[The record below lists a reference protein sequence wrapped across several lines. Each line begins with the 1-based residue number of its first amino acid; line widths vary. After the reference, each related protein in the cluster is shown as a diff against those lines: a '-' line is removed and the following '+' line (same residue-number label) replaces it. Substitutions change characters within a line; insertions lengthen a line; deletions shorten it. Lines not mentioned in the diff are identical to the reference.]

1 MQHAF
6 FPFIVIFTIVR
17 HNLCT
22 YHEYKEALEKV
33 RRMVKCILEFVYIL
47 FFCIVLKCEII

>member
-33 RRMVKCILEFVYIL
+33 CRMVKCILEFVYIL